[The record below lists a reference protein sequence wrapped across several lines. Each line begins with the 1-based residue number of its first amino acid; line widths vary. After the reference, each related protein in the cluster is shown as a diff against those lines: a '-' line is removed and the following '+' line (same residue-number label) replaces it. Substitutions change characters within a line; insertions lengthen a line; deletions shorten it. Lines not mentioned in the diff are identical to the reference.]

1 MCMTG
6 LIVVGVAVKDRSIDG
21 EDFGYLLALFVAL
34 YIIRGIVVLFA
45 YPVLR
50 SVSSVRPYG
59 KRLFKLSPGLTVNR
73 PPLTPL
79 ARQGKIVPP
88 AP

>member
-1 MCMTG
+1 M
-6 LIVVGVAVKDRSIDG
+6 VGVAVKDRSIDG

-50 SVSSVRPYG
+50 SVSSPE
-59 KRLFKLSPGLTVNR
+59 KRLQYLSQGITVNL
-73 PPLTPL
+73 PPATLA
-79 ARQGKIVPP
+79 ARQGKIVPS